1 MPDSPTRF
9 DSRDLRTV
17 GMVHV
22 RALPGTPRNAL
33 SPAAIADLAA
43 REARVLA
50 EAGFDAILVENMH
63 DLPYLLRTVGPEI
76 VASMTLATKA
86 VVDAVDVPVGVQ
98 ILAGANQAAI
108 SVAHAAGADFIR
120 AEGFAYAS
128 VADEGIFAEADAGP
142 LLRFRRMIGADRIAI
157 WSDVRKKHAAHALT
171 ADLSI
176 ADLVSGTH
184 FAGADAV
191 IITGAHTGDAASTAD
206 IEEAAAAS
214 PLPVMVGSGVGATSL
229 PWLLRVASGVIV
241 GSALKVDGRWD
252 NELDPD
258 RIARIIE
265 ARHAE

>member
-1 MPDSPTRF
+1 MPDSPKRF
-9 DSRDLRTV
+9 DSQDLRTV

-22 RALPGTPRNAL
+22 RALPGTPRNTL
-33 SPAAIADLAA
+33 STAEIVDRAAM
-43 REARVLA
+43 EARLLA
-50 EAGFDAILVENMH
+50 DAGFDAILVENMH

-86 VVDAVDVPVGVQ
+86 VVDAVEVPVGVQ

-142 LLRFRRMIGADRIAI
+142 LLRFRRAIGADRIAV
-157 WSDVRKKHAAHALT
+157 WADVRKKHASHALT

-191 IITGAHTGDAASTAD
+191 IVTGAHTGDPASVAD
-206 IEEAAAAS
+206 IEAAVAAS
-214 PLPVMVGSGVGATSL
+214 PLPVMVGSGVDATSL
-229 PWLLRVASGVIV
+229 PELLGTASGVIV

-252 NELDPD
+252 NELDPA
-258 RIARIIE
+258 RIARIIA
-265 ARHAE
+265 ARPAG